1 MNKNL
6 IVGENACIQYAS
18 SLIGQLNFFFNY
30 KQKEIPHFYLSFQNT
45 KNIDM
50 FGILI
55 IYKFLEYS
63 VSENC
68 FSNPYIHLPELVK
81 KIMKF
86 YGFHEL
92 VSDLMSRNDALKEFQ
107 KLKIDVKKDFFI
119 APIALFKDTEHSTDV
134 LNQKYFPQISEYY
147 NDEKKSL
154 MIFQLFIELFSNF
167 CAHAQDETK
176 SIMVAHGDHDSIE
189 IACADTG
196 IGIINSLKDVVR
208 RGTDYDLLKQAI
220 SKGVTS
226 KPESHHMG
234 YGLWYIDEVVKVT
247 NGSLYIITGNTY
259 YKRLG
264 NKVWFST
271 SSKWQGTAIYLNIP
285 LANPVLIAD
294 LEDTDPHK
302 YVNFN

>member
-1 MNKNL
+1 
-6 IVGENACIQYAS
+6 
-18 SLIGQLNFFFNY
+18 
-30 KQKEIPHFYLSFQNT
+30 
-45 KNIDM
+45 
-50 FGILI
+50 
-55 IYKFLEYS
+55 
-63 VSENC
+63 
-68 FSNPYIHLPELVK
+68 
-81 KIMKF
+81 
-86 YGFHEL
+86 
-92 VSDLMSRNDALKEFQ
+92 
-107 KLKIDVKKDFFI
+107 
-119 APIALFKDTEHSTDV
+119 
-134 LNQKYFPQISEYY
+134 
-147 NDEKKSL
+147 

-196 IGIINSLKDVVR
+196 IGIINSLKDIVR